1 MRPATLTARR
11 SAGAVVAVAAAALTL
26 VGCGPAASSA
36 SGSGGTSAP
45 ASGGTSAPGSGSA
58 GVGVSGTSTFFPVAV
73 GNTWVYAVKTIVG
86 TGTSTDKMIAV
97 TPVAGGQRVTMTT
110 SVEDPGEGKLPLV
123 SLAYIFHSDGSI
135 TVPVS
140 ELGTAGAKITTKSG
154 SITWPNAAEIASGQP
169 HSDTVVLA
177 VTTAGKTIT
186 YTEHVVV
193 QGAGTATVIVPAG
206 TFQTTVIDQTMT
218 SKVDGYTSDLEIRT
232 WVATGVGP
240 VKQELMDIA
249 GSKTTITN
257 TEELKSFTKG

>member
-1 MRPATLTARR
+1 MTPATLTARR
-11 SAGAVVAVAAAALTL
+11 SAGAAAAVAAAALAL
-26 VGCGPAASSA
+26 AGCGPAASSA

-45 ASGGTSAPGSGSA
+45 ASGGTSTPGST

-73 GNTWVYAVKTIVG
+73 GNTWVYAVKTIAG

-110 SVEDPGEGKLPLV
+110 SVKDPGEGKLPLV

-135 TVPVS
+135 TIPVS
-140 ELGTAGAKITTKSG
+140 ELGTTGAKITTKSG
-154 SITWPNAAEIASGQP
+154 SIIWPNAAEIASRQP

-177 VTTAGKTIT
+177 VTVAGKTIT

-193 QGAGTATVIVPAG
+193 QGAGTATVTVPAG

-218 SKVDGYTSDLEIRT
+218 SKVNGYASDLEVRT